1 MFACPRRLPNLS
13 QIISPLREL
22 FKIEVHRYWT
32 EVHSKAFNDI
42 KKIISSEQ
50 VIVAFEPNSP
60 IGPTDP
66 V

>member
-1 MFACPRRLPNLS
+1 MFACLRRLPNLS

-22 FKIEVHRYWT
+22 FKIEVYWYWT
-32 EVHSKAFNDI
+32 EVLSKAFNDI
-42 KKIISSEQ
+42 KIIISSEQ